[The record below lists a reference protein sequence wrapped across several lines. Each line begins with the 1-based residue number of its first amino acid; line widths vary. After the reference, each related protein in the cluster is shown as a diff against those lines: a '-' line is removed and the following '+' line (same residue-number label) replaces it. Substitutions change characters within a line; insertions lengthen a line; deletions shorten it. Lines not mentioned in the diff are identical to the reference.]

1 MLVQR
6 AMYNNKLLNR
16 LPQKTFSRLQPL
28 MKLVDLPL
36 RTVLVEPLQETSHV
50 YFIEYGLAS
59 VTANSPDGE
68 VIEIGH
74 IGREGMAGINI
85 ALMTKRVPSKTL
97 MQMAGSGVAIRSEDF
112 SEIIEESLE
121 AQRLLLRYA
130 QAYQIQL
137 AYTALANAR
146 YSLSQR
152 LARWLLMCHDRVD
165 GDELA
170 LTHEFL
176 SVMLGVRRS
185 GVTEH
190 LHVLEGLHAIR
201 CTRALV
207 HVRDRAKLEEIAG
220 GCYGVPETEYERLME
235 QAAEESNPTKVIE
248 ASVEAQE
255 QRSSSRLGT
264 TA

>member
-6 AMYNNKLLNR
+6 AMCNNKLLKR
-16 LPQKTFSRLQPL
+16 LPQNTFSRLQPF

-36 RTVLVEPLQETSHV
+36 RTVLVEPLEETSHV
-50 YFIEYGLAS
+50 YFVESGLAS

-68 VIEIGH
+68 VVEIGH
-74 IGREGMAGINI
+74 IGREGIAGVNI
-85 ALMTKRVPSKTL
+85 VLMTKRVPSKTL
-97 MQMAGSGVAIRSEDF
+97 MQIAGSGVAIRSEVF
-112 SEIIEESLE
+112 SEVIEESFE
-121 AQRLLLRYA
+121 ARRLLLRYA
-130 QAYQIQL
+130 QCYQIQL

-165 GDELA
+165 GDEIL

-176 SVMLGVRRS
+176 SVMLGVRRA
-185 GVTEH
+185 GVTEQ

-201 CTRALV
+201 STRGLI
-207 HVRDRAKLEEIAG
+207 HVRDRARLEEIAG

-235 QAAEESNPTKVIE
+235 QAAEESNPTKAIE

-255 QRSSSRLGT
+255 QRSSSPLGA

>member
-1 MLVQR
+1 MFVER
-6 AMYNNKLLNR
+6 AMCDNKLLKR
-16 LPQKTFSRLQPL
+16 LPNNIFSRLQPF

-36 RTVLVEPLQETSHV
+36 RTVLVEPLEETSHV
-50 YFIEYGLAS
+50 YFIESGLAS

-97 MQMAGSGVAIRSEDF
+97 MQIAGSGVAIRSEDF
-112 SEIIEESLE
+112 SEIIEESVE
-121 AQRLLLRYA
+121 ARRLLLRYA
-130 QAYQIQL
+130 QSYQIQL

-152 LARWLLMCHDRVD
+152 LARWLLMCLDRVD
-165 GDELA
+165 GDELL

-176 SVMLGVRRS
+176 SIMLGVRRS

-201 CTRALV
+201 STRGLI
-207 HVRDRAKLEEIAG
+207 HVRDRAKLQEVAG

-235 QAAEESNPTKVIE
+235 QVSEESNQTKPKP
-248 ASVEAQE
+248 SKL
-255 QRSSSRLGT
+255 R
-264 TA
+264 